1 MVNKRGDQLSKIITG
16 LFLLVLVVFVVVVV
30 REFQKPGV
38 QVSRNTPGPQDS
50 LATPALKSSEM
61 LLTVEVPGL
70 PEGSL
75 ATSQA
80 PQYFLPEDITME
92 MVDDMDRRADGG
104 VQIQLKNGQ
113 QLLLSASEVNKLD
126 PKIRFYVQ
134 YDREAD
140 GSP

>member
-61 LLTVEVPGL
+61 LLTVEAPGL

-80 PQYFLPEDITME
+80 PQYVLPEDVTME
-92 MVDDMDRRADGG
+92 MVDDIDKKADGG

-113 QLLLSASEVNKLD
+113 QLLLSAAEVNKLD
-126 PKIRFYVQ
+126 SKIKLYVQ
-134 YDREAD
+134 YDRDSGETQ
-140 GSP
+140 